1 MLGTIVNVLA
11 ISIGGFLGIILKKGI
26 PEGYKKTIM
35 QGLGLSVFVVGLS
48 GTFKSENILI
58 MITCVAVG
66 SILGEAM
73 AIEKKLEA
81 MGNWLEK
88 RFNNGGQGTIAKGF
102 VTASLIYCVGA
113 MAIVGSLES
122 GLTGNHETLFAKSLI
137 DGISAI
143 IFSSTMG
150 IGVVFSSI
158 AVLIYQG
165 LITLSASLMKP
176 FLVEGVINEMTAI
189 GGLLIMGIS
198 LNILEIKK
206 INVGNMLPAVFLP
219 ILYPL
224 LMSLFSKITLVIQQ
238 LLFAFGGFL

>member
-11 ISIGGFLGIILKKGI
+11 IAIGGLLGIFLKRGI

-48 GTFKSENILI
+48 GTLKSENILI
-58 MITCVAVG
+58 MITCVALG
-66 SILGEAM
+66 SIIGEAM
-73 AIEKKLEA
+73 AIESKLEA
-81 MGNWLEK
+81 MGRWLEK
-88 RFNNGGQGTIAKGF
+88 RFSNGEGSIAKGF
-102 VTASLIYCVGA
+102 VTASLIYCIGA

-143 IFSSTMG
+143 IFASTLG
-150 IGVVFSSI
+150 IGVVLSSI
-158 AVLIYQG
+158 AVFVYQG
-165 LITLSASLMKP
+165 IITLSASVIKP

-198 LNILEIKK
+198 LNVLEIKK
-206 INVGNMLPAVFLP
+206 IKVGNMLPAVFLP
-219 ILYPL
+219 IVYPIVIPILSKVGIVLQHLYSTIGGL
-224 LMSLFSKITLVIQQ
+224 L
-238 LLFAFGGFL
+238 